1 MRRLLLLILTIGIC
15 AATYPQDVTVEA
27 RLDSSLIFI
36 GDRAQYS
43 IKVTQPDDIR
53 LIMPE
58 YRDTLIS
65 NIEILSQ
72 TEVDTTYKS
81 DGYLILN
88 KTYNITS
95 FDTGFY
101 QIPPYYLEYVTPNG
115 KKRFYSD
122 YQPLQ
127 VRRVDITPPDSTDV
141 IFDIK
146 GPEKVGYSAG
156 EILPWVL
163 LAVVIAVAAWFL
175 YRYLQRRSKK
185 KEPEGPKMPD
195 EPIHIISF
203 RELDKLEK
211 KRLWQA
217 GKIKE
222 YYSRLTEI
230 IRYYLEIRY
239 GIRALEMTSE
249 EIIEGL
255 AGKDINEGDMVL
267 LRSILRNADLSKFAR
282 YTHDAESNTEA
293 LSNARSFVSNT
304 YRTAEG
310 RDKDAGNE
318 DAAEDRDKDAG
329 KNGAA
334 EDRDKDAGRKDVTED
349 RKDNGDE

>member
-1 MRRLLLLILTIGIC
+1 MRRLLLLILTINIC
-15 AATYPQDVTVEA
+15 ASAYAQDVTVEA
-27 RLDSSLIFI
+27 RLDSSLIYI
-36 GDRAQYS
+36 GDRVQYS
-43 IKVTQPDDIR
+43 IKVKQPDDIR

-58 YRDTLIS
+58 YRDTIIS

-72 TEVDTTYKS
+72 TAVDTARDS
-81 DGYLILN
+81 DGNLILD

-101 QIPPYYLEYVTPNG
+101 QIPPYYLEYQGPG
-115 KKRFYSD
+115 GRKRFYSD

-146 GPEKVGYSAG
+146 GPEKVGYAAG
-156 EILPWVL
+156 EIVPWIL
-163 LAVVIAVAAWFL
+163 LAAGIAVAGWLL
-175 YRYLQRRSKK
+175 YKYMQRRDK
-185 KEPEGPKMPD
+185 KEEPQGPEMPD

-249 EIIEGL
+249 EIIAAL
-255 AGKDINEGDMVL
+255 DGKDINKGDMTL
-267 LRSILRNADLSKFAR
+267 LNNILRNADLSKFAR
-282 YTHDAESNTEA
+282 YTHDAESNTAA
-293 LSNARSFVSNT
+293 LNNARTFVSNT
-304 YRTAEG
+304 YRTAEE
-310 RDKDAGNE
+310 RDKDAGSQN
-318 DAAEDRDKDAG
+318 AAGDRDKTNGQQDVAEDKDKDSG
-329 KNGAA
+329 KNNV
-334 EDRDKDAGRKDVTED
+334 EED